1 MVQRI
6 DVPVNKTHKL
16 EEPAPTSTSAT
27 HMPTHVDTD
36 PHNGL
41 KKKFG
46 KMLWVHNLDL
56 FSISQ
61 TSEHERIDTLSYNLI
76 AKTVTQTCPQC
87 KERTERFYCVLE
99 ENISDSKKVN

>member
-16 EEPAPTSTSAT
+16 GEPAPTSTSAT

-41 KKKFG
+41 KKSLERCFG
-46 KMLWVHNLDL
+46 YT
-56 FSISQ
+56 I
-61 TSEHERIDTLSYNLI
+61 
-76 AKTVTQTCPQC
+76 
-87 KERTERFYCVLE
+87 
-99 ENISDSKKVN
+99 

>member
-16 EEPAPTSTSAT
+16 GEPAPTSTSAT

-41 KKKFG
+41 KKKVWKDALG
-46 KMLWVHNLDL
+46 TQSILILH
-56 FSISQ
+56 FS
-61 TSEHERIDTLSYNLI
+61 
-76 AKTVTQTCPQC
+76 
-87 KERTERFYCVLE
+87 
-99 ENISDSKKVN
+99 NI